1 MSTSSRPI
9 VIGLTGNIGVG
20 KSVALK
26 ILQQLG
32 ARVIDAD
39 KIAHEVMS
47 PGGSAY
53 DAVVK
58 AFGKGVLTK
67 DGSIDRSKLAD
78 IVFTDHDQLRRLERI
93 IHPAVE
99 QRISDIIEEATE
111 PVVAIEAIKLLESR
125 LRHLCDTIWVV
136 TASRERQLNRLVYQK
151 GLTQEEA
158 LKRMAAQSPQ
168 AHKVREADVVL
179 HNDGDLEQLQAQV
192 EAAWQSLMAQR
203 EESEHNEDS

>member
-1 MSTSSRPI
+1 MSTSRPI

-20 KSVALK
+20 KSAVLK

-39 KIAHEVMS
+39 KVAHEVMS

-53 DAVVK
+53 DAVVA
-58 AFGKGVLTK
+58 AFGDGVLAK
-67 DGSIDRSKLAD
+67 DGTIDRSKLAD

-93 IHPAVE
+93 VHPAVE
-99 QRISDIIEEATE
+99 QRISDIIENATE

-136 TASRERQLNRLVYQK
+136 AATRENQLNRLVYQK

-158 LKRMAAQSPQ
+158 LRRMAAQSPQ
-168 AHKVREADVVL
+168 AHKVREADVVI
-179 HNDGDLEQLQAQV
+179 HNDGDMEQLKAQV
-192 EAAWQSLMAQR
+192 EAAWKALLAQR
-203 EESEHNEDS
+203 SESDHN